1 MNKELSDTYNNF
13 KAFILKTVSL
23 EDVYYTVRVLLQ
35 LYIIMRVT
43 SFLNDKFIVIVLLN
57 LIILY
62 APLEEKIPH
71 FLFKWCFG
79 FRQLVDGLLGIIDCL
94 IPKYEEKKIEQ

>member
-1 MNKELSDTYNNF
+1 M
-13 KAFILKTVSL
+13 
-23 EDVYYTVRVLLQ
+23 
-35 LYIIMRVT
+35 
-43 SFLNDKFIVIVLLN
+43 IVLLN

-71 FLFKWCFG
+71 FLFKWRFG
-79 FRQLVDGLLGIIDCL
+79 LRQLTDGLLGIIDCL